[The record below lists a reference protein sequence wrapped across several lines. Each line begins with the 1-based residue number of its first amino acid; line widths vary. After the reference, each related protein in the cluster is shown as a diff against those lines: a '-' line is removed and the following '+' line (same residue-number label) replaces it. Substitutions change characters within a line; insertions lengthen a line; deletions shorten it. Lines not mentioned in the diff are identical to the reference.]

1 MTKHLECPVCK
12 RADFKSGAA
21 LNSHITAKHQ
31 QTVVTADRFPTLA
44 ELNVP
49 DDINSGYH
57 SILCPTCKQQAM
69 VFVTDDRKIASS
81 SEVPKPTPTSALKGK
96 FGKVKRGAHP
106 SIISAR
112 YKMRWNDKENRWKNT
127 VAMMGT
133 HGKTAPEM
141 PWHELGI
148 AERWLLNDSHGIE
161 YVRPHVAA
169 GRVDRWWQLHHRWR
183 VTRRNTRNATDHWQW
198 LQDVQTVPRIVMQR
212 KFREVPHS
220 EAFPFRE
227 ICEMFIGGTLGRGAG
242 YVQYYFT
249 NTFSYM
255 FAQVLYEKVRG
266 IRDWER
272 IELYGCELEQLE
284 TEYFRQRP
292 GLEFWFGMA
301 AAYGVEVYVPESC
314 YMLYAQD
321 IVYDQM
327 RRQFLAQFPGYMA
340 YGYKSPSLEEAKAQ
354 NLPLGVDP
362 IEENVIGSWDD
373 YEYIHHIYALNE
385 SFADMVKTHS
395 LEDFAVENDVLNTHL
410 DKWPDERR

>member
-1 MTKHLECPVCK
+1 MTKLIACPECQK
-12 RADFKSGAA
+12 EFKSGAA
-21 LNSHITAKHQ
+21 LKSHLASKHPK
-31 QTVVTADRFPTLA
+31 TEVPAGEFPTLA
-44 ELNVP
+44 SLNVP
-49 DDINSGYH
+49 GDVDPGYH

-81 SEVPKPTPTSALKGK
+81 SEVPKVPTSGFKGNLQ
-96 FGKVKRGAHP
+96 KVKRGAHP
-106 SIISAR
+106 AIIDAR
-112 YKMRWNDKENRWKNT
+112 YRMRWNSEENRWKRT

-148 AERWLLNDSHGIE
+148 DERWLLNDSHGIE
-161 YVRPHVAA
+161 YVKPHVEA

-183 VTRRNTRNATDHWQW
+183 VTRRNTRHATDHWQW
-198 LQDVQTVPRIVMQR
+198 LQDVKTVPRIVMQR

-220 EAFPFRE
+220 EGFPFRE
-227 ICEMFIGGTLGRGAG
+227 ICEMFIGGTLGRGMG

-255 FAQVLYEKVRG
+255 FAQVLYEKVKG

-321 IVYDQM
+321 IVRDQM
-327 RRQFLAQFPGYMA
+327 GRQSLMQFPGYMA

-354 NLPLGVDP
+354 KLPVGVDP

-373 YEYIHHIYALNE
+373 YEYVHHIYALND
-385 SFADMVKTHS
+385 SFANMIKTHS
-395 LEDFAVENDVLNTHL
+395 LEDFSKENDALNSWL
-410 DKWPDERR
+410 DKWSNESR